1 MFAQLLG
8 EIKNL
13 SSGMA
18 ALHEAQLITSEA
30 EQDDG
35 QAERADDDEAWLN
48 AELDAQRNAEQADDQ
63 LSLDTRVNNLITTQS
78 AQQILSKPHVLTS
91 IAQDLAV
98 EEKTSQ
104 AINDELAA
112 ILSSLLKERLAE
124 DKLQEKLKK
133 YPRPAN
139 VEFLKTPRVNPLI
152 WGQISQSTRTGD
164 AKSQKFQHV
173 LIGAVNAV
181 VKATDYILNKGG
193 EQELL
198 TMLTDSIA
206 FMLQC
211 NHEYNHS
218 RRLAM
223 KRDVHKDFAALCNV
237 HTPSGEY
244 LFGDLSKAT
253 KEITDANKLAK
264 KVRPAGTNPVFGRG
278 NRGYTSYAST
288 SRSQRRFQPYQR
300 TKNTFFDK
308 GRFPPTR
315 KKGNPNK

>member
-1 MFAQLLG
+1 MHNLIKHNWINSQHCRTLLLHVYNLQHICFSGKDPTLYPGHFAYKWEREQQPTAELSVDVENTNPSSLNDMFAQLLG

-18 ALHEAQLITSEA
+18 ALHEARLITSEA

-48 AELDAQRNAEQADDQ
+48 AELDAQRDAEQADDQ
-63 LSLDTRVNNLITTQS
+63 LSLDTQVNNLITTQP

-91 IAQDLAV
+91 IAPDLAV
-98 EEKTSQ
+98 EEKTGQ
-104 AINDELAA
+104 VIHDELVA

-133 YPRPAN
+133 YPQPAN
-139 VEFLKTPRVNPLI
+139 VEFLRTSCVNPLI
-152 WGQISQSTRTGD
+152 WGQILHSTRTGD
-164 AKSQKFQHV
+164 TKSQKFQHV

-181 VKATDYILNKGG
+181 VKAIDYLLNKGG

-218 RRLAM
+218 R
-223 KRDVHKDFAALCNV
+223 
-237 HTPSGEY
+237 
-244 LFGDLSKAT
+244 
-253 KEITDANKLAK
+253 
-264 KVRPAGTNPVFGRG
+264 
-278 NRGYTSYAST
+278 
-288 SRSQRRFQPYQR
+288 
-300 TKNTFFDK
+300 
-308 GRFPPTR
+308 
-315 KKGNPNK
+315 